1 MKKLENPKWEERRK
15 YLKVRILPALL
26 EILSDFFGNEK
37 IYFDVSTQRNG
48 EFITVYAAVSD
59 GYGMTNDNVSLH
71 LSYYDS
77 IEDIDRDYNKLAEF
91 IKKYLA

>member
-1 MKKLENPKWEERRK
+1 MKKLENPKWEERRE
-15 YLKVRILPALL
+15 YLKARILPALL

-59 GYGMTNDNVSLH
+59 GHGITTDSVSLH

-91 IKKYLA
+91 IKKHLG

>member
-1 MKKLENPKWEERRK
+1 MKKLENPKWEERRV

-59 GYGMTNDNVSLH
+59 GYGMTTDSVSLH

-91 IKKYLA
+91 IKKYLG

>member
-1 MKKLENPKWEERRK
+1 MKKLENPRWEERRK

-59 GYGMTNDNVSLH
+59 GYGMTTDNVSLH